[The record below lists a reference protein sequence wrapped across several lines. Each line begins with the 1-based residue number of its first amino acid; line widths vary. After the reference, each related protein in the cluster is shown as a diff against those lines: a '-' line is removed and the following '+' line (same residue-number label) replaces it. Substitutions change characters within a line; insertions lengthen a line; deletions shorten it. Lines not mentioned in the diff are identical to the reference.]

1 MNECIIFPGYGPTY
15 STNETIPCMFCSQLK
30 KCFKLKTNERIYTD
44 FLFYGVDDSYL
55 LYSLELNKTFKTSAI
70 SSCFYQAHGE
80 LIKLHPNMKRTN
92 KVRFNGN
99 VESLFNIRRTSELNL
114 IIDNDELFDML
125 GQIKPN
131 KEELISVET
140 IEQIIFRE
148 MKSNKDINYIVNK
161 LTSLFENHF
170 NDLCE
175 KYNIEPKHPLT
186 LQQAIDDIVNNQFEK
201 NKNEFLVCGDIRDTL
216 IEFYNWKPSKQEI
229 IKTMLDT
236 KKWSCKRTH
245 GNNPLMIKLKQSKKL
260 DTNEEKSLD
269 ADEEKSLDADEIELI
284 DLNGVNLDEKVC
296 NESKD
301 TIINDLIDLS
311 ASSNE
316 SMLSNNESEI
326 NDKNNDFDELIDA
339 PLMDGVK
346 IQQTLSNED
355 VILMIHDVVINT
367 FKSYGGN
374 WKIKAFGSKRQ
385 DEVLN
390 YIIHKFKDI
399 SKSLLEKAF
408 NSILDEMAKE

>member
-1 MNECIIFPGYGPTY
+1 MNECIIFPGYG
-15 STNETIPCMFCSQLK
+15 STNKTIPCMFCSQLK
-30 KCFKLKTNERIYTD
+30 KCFKSKTNERIYTD
-44 FLFYGVDDSYL
+44 FLFYGVNDSYL

-80 LIKLHPNMKRTN
+80 IIKRHPNMKRTN
-92 KVRFNGN
+92 KSKYSGN
-99 VESLFNIRRTSELNL
+99 VESLFNLRRTSELNL

-140 IEQIIFRE
+140 IEQIIFHE
-148 MKSNKDINYIVNK
+148 IKSNKDINYIVNK

-216 IEFYNWKPSKQEI
+216 IKFYNWKPSKQEI

-236 KKWSCKRTH
+236 KKWSCKCTH
-245 GNNPLMIKLKQSKKL
+245 GNKLLMIKLKQSKKL

-269 ADEEKSLDADEIELI
+269 ADEIELL
-284 DLNGVNLDEKVC
+284 DLNDVNLDKKVC

-301 TIINDLIDLS
+301 IIINDLIDLS
-311 ASSNE
+311 APDND